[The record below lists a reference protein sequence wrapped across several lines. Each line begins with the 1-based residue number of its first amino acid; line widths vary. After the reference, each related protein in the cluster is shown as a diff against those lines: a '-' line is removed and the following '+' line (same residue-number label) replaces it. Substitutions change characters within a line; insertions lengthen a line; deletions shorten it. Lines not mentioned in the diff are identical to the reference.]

1 MNGAENFIGALAE
14 MLEAYRI
21 ITAEMFVRLKKIEE
35 KINNLP
41 KAVEAKGIENRENE
55 TFFNLT
61 VKQLKERINDVE
73 TTIEEKKIEDKKKF
87 DELYAINK
95 SIPTGE
101 LINRI
106 ENLERILE
114 KRKKEYEERFDELYT
129 IRKDVDLVSSELL
142 EVKTL
147 ARDLAKLIGKI
158 ESDNVK
164 II

>member
-1 MNGAENFIGALAE
+1 MNGAENFIGALTE

-21 ITAEMFVRLKKIEE
+21 VTADMFVRLKKIEE

-41 KAVEAKGIENRENE
+41 KAVEAKEIENRENE
-55 TFFNLT
+55 TVFNLT
-61 VKQLKERINDVE
+61 VKQLKARITDVE
-73 TTIEEKKIEDKKKF
+73 TVIEEKKIEDKKKF

-101 LINRI
+101 LIDRI

-114 KRKKEYEERFDELYT
+114 KRKKDYEERFDELYT
-129 IRKDVDLVSSELL
+129 IRKDVDLVSGELL
-142 EVKTL
+142 EVKNL

-158 ESDNVK
+158 GVEN
-164 II
+164 I